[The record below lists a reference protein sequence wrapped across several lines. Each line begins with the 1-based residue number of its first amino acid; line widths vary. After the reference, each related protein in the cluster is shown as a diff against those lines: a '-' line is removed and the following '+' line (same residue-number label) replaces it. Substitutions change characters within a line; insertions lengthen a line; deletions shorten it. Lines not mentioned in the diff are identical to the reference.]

1 MQSLTRTF
9 TGIVL
14 PSLKLVRPPALI
26 GCNSP
31 LVAYRWLTWRVTG
44 VDAPPSS
51 SDTTIVI
58 VNAPGPYVWLRPDT
72 GEA

>member
-14 PSLKLVRPPALI
+14 PSLKVVRPPALI
-26 GCNSP
+26 GCSRP

-44 VDAPPSS
+44 NEVPPSS

-58 VNAPGPYVWLRPDT
+58 VKAPGP
-72 GEA
+72 